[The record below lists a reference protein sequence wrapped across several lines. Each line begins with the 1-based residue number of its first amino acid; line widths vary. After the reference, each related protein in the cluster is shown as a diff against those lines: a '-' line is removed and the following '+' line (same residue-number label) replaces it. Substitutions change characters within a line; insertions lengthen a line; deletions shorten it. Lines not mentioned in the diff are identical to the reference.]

1 MYTMARKCYNR
12 DKEKNIVTFLN
23 QFLVLFVQQIRNI
36 SDGEIITNLQSIDE
50 KYQSTDQVINY

>member
-1 MYTMARKCYNR
+1 MARNCYDR

>member
-1 MYTMARKCYNR
+1 MARKCYDR